1 MSKAEKNRK
10 CFIFPKV
17 TQEMCTDISVVTC
30 REKMLHL
37 NITDVHKDLQGYH
50 NIVNSFYI
58 QQTNHK
64 KKNIVIL
71 SLTERGKKYISFA

>member
-1 MSKAEKNRK
+1 
-10 CFIFPKV
+10 
-17 TQEMCTDISVVTC
+17 MCTDISVVTC

-37 NITDVHKDLQGYH
+37 NITDVHKDLQGDH

-64 KKNIVIL
+64 KKYSYTL
-71 SLTERGKKYISFA
+71 SH

>member
-1 MSKAEKNRK
+1 
-10 CFIFPKV
+10 
-17 TQEMCTDISVVTC
+17 
-30 REKMLHL
+30 MLHL
-37 NITDVHKDLQGYH
+37 NITDVHKDLQGDH

-58 QQTNHK
+58 QQTNH